1 MSDHSERLLDQCRRI
16 LRLAGRLVPAD
27 RRADWEMEWVGEL
40 WHRLEQ
46 ADGWS
51 GTPAVRRRMLRATF
65 GAVLHAA
72 WLRGLEWRLRMQ
84 DIRYGLRLIARQPG
98 VSLVVVLTLAL
109 GIGANAAMFTIVNAV
124 LLRPL
129 PYGQPDRLV
138 WMYGSFAL
146 NDSAAISPPDFIDY
160 RARNRVF
167 SSVGAMEIGTGSVN
181 LSRSGAAERVGVTRV
196 SAELFSTLG
205 VAPVLGRGFRPEEE
219 RAGAAPVAVLGYELW
234 RDRFD
239 RDAGVIGR
247 TVLIDAEPTT
257 VIGVMPPAFRLPF
270 DSGIGMASEAAL
282 WRPLA
287 FGSPEMSIRR
297 FHFLRAIGRLKD
309 GVALEQAQASLN
321 VVARQLEAAY
331 RENESWKL
339 RLVSLQENMV
349 GPVRSALW
357 LLQAVVALV
366 LLVACGN
373 VTRLLLAR
381 AEARQ
386 EEVAIR
392 ASLGASRG
400 RLLRQLLTESL
411 VLASVGAGIGLAVAY
426 WSVRAVAA
434 VALVGLPRAEE
445 VSLDP
450 SVLLFA
456 AGTTVVTTI
465 VCGLAPALRL
475 SSERVVEAIRTRRS
489 SRDAAGGRFQR
500 ALVVGQI
507 TASVVLLVT
516 AGLLMRGL
524 WRMQSVPLG
533 FDADRVITG
542 RITLPAATY
551 PDEAHAGR
559 FVSQLLERLRGEPG
573 IERVSAINIL
583 PLTGGNDTAVHV
595 EGKPPASDR
604 ERRFAQ
610 IRSIAGDFFGTL
622 RMPLVAGQSFDD
634 RHPDRARQ
642 SIVINRQMAEAF
654 FPSENPIGRHLVV
667 DLGQPATL
675 EVTGVVADIREWG
688 PAGPAPPIMS
698 SRAI

>member
-1 MSDHSERLLDQCRRI
+1 
-16 LRLAGRLVPAD
+16 
-27 RRADWEMEWVGEL
+27 
-40 WHRLEQ
+40 
-46 ADGWS
+46 
-51 GTPAVRRRMLRATF
+51 
-65 GAVLHAA
+65 
-72 WLRGLEWRLRMQ
+72 
-84 DIRYGLRLIARQPG
+84 
-98 VSLVVVLTLAL
+98 
-109 GIGANAAMFTIVNAV
+109 
-124 LLRPL
+124 
-129 PYGQPDRLV
+129 
-138 WMYGSFAL
+138 
-146 NDSAAISPPDFIDY
+146 
-160 RARNRVF
+160 
-167 SSVGAMEIGTGSVN
+167 
-181 LSRSGAAERVGVTRV
+181 
-196 SAELFSTLG
+196 
-205 VAPVLGRGFRPEEE
+205 
-219 RAGAAPVAVLGYELW
+219 
-234 RDRFD
+234 
-239 RDAGVIGR
+239 
-247 TVLIDAEPTT
+247 
-257 VIGVMPPAFRLPF
+257 
-270 DSGIGMASEAAL
+270 
-282 WRPLA
+282 
-287 FGSPEMSIRR
+287 MSIRR

-309 GVALEQAQASLN
+309 GVSLEQAQASLN

-339 RLVSLQENMV
+339 RLVLLQENMV

-373 VTRLLLAR
+373 VTSLLLAR

-489 SRDAAGGRFQR
+489 SRDAAGGTFQR

-516 AGLLMRGL
+516 AGLLMRSL

-533 FDADRVITG
+533 FDADRLITG

-559 FVSQLLERLRGEPG
+559 FVSELLERLRGEPG

-583 PLTGGNDTAVHV
+583 PLSGGNDTAVHV
-595 EGKPPASDR
+595 EGRPPASDR

-610 IRSIAGDFFGTL
+610 IRSVAGDFFGTL

-654 FPSENPIGRHLVV
+654 FSSENPIGRHLVV

-688 PAGPAPPIMS
+688 PAGPAPPIMYVS
-698 SRAI
+698 SYLNASSNVSLAVRVADSAPALGAILERVVRGMDRDLAVSQVQPMSERVATRMAQPRLRALSLAAFGAVALGLTLVGLYGALAYGVARRRREIGIRLALGANPSEVRRMMIRQGTALVAIGLALGAIAAFGAVRLMGSVLLEIQPRDPLVFATVALTILTGGLLASLLPAIRAARVEPLVALRSE